1 MVEAVLEEPRG
12 SRRSPSGMTL
22 EEKLDE
28 ALKQTFPASD
38 AFSLTPANEQ
48 DAKPIEPRPE
58 KKAAA
63 SAF

>member
-1 MVEAVLEEPRG
+1 M
-12 SRRSPSGMTL
+12 STL
-22 EEKLDE
+22 TTEEKLDE

-38 AFSLTPANEQ
+38 AFSLTPADEQ
-48 DAKPIEPRPE
+48 GAKPIEPRPE

>member
-1 MVEAVLEEPRG
+1 L
-12 SRRSPSGMTL
+12 TT

-38 AFSLTPANEQ
+38 AFSLTPADEQ
-48 DAKPIEPRPE
+48 DAKPVEQRAE